1 VQADPGWAAGVNAPP
16 SAAGAGQVAGPLV
29 RLEGVSKRFGSVVA
43 LTGIDLGLHAG
54 TIHALVGENGAGKS
68 TLGRILAGAVQPD
81 AGQVLIDGRPVRLS
95 TPRAALKAGVAAISQ
110 ELTLVPTLSVLGNVF
125 LGTEEHRAGLLAG
138 GPARYRYRELL
149 AQVGFDVPADARVSD
164 LGVADRQK
172 VEILRAIARDAR
184 VIIMDEPTAA
194 LVSSEVDQLM
204 RMTRK
209 LAAAGTAV
217 VYIAHALD
225 EVLALAHTITVMRN
239 GRIVRTAPASAETS
253 AGLAAAMLGRPLD
266 LEFPA
271 RARPPAEAPVACRVE
286 GLAKGTQFRDVTFTV
301 RAGEILGLA
310 GLAGSGCAEIA
321 HVLGG
326 ASRAR
331 SGQIVLGD
339 RKVRLRNP
347 AEARAQGVS
356 LLPESRRE
364 QGLFMNRPIREN
376 VSAGSGRTIARL
388 GWVNRRRE
396 RAQVADF
403 LAAFDVRM
411 SSAAA
416 KVSTLSGGNQ
426 QKVLLA
432 KCAFIRPR
440 ILVAVQPSRGVDV
453 GARSAIY
460 QLLVK
465 LAADGLAI
473 VLVSSEMEEVYG
485 LSHRIL
491 VFRRGR
497 ITAELSPPEASYSE
511 LMNHVLGAVPG
522 TSAGMS

>member
-1 VQADPGWAAGVNAPP
+1 MSTA
-16 SAAGAGQVAGPLV
+16 PLV
-29 RLEGVSKRFGSVVA
+29 RLEGVAKHFGPVA
-43 LTGIDLGLHAG
+43 ALAGIDLDLHAG

-81 AGQVLIDGRPVRLS
+81 AGQVLIDGRPARLS
-95 TPRAALKAGVAAISQ
+95 TPRAALRAGVAAISQ
-110 ELTLVPTLSVLGNVF
+110 ELTLVPTLSVIDNVF
-125 LGTEEHRAGLLAG
+125 LGTEEQRAGLLT
-138 GPARYRYRELL
+138 PRPTRHRYRALL
-149 AQVGFDVPADARVSD
+149 GRAGFDLPADARVGG

-172 VEILRAIARDAR
+172 VEILRAFARDAR
-184 VIIMDEPTAA
+184 VVIMDEPTAA
-194 LVSSEVDQLM
+194 LVSGEVDQLM
-204 RMTRK
+204 RMTRE

-239 GRIVRTAPASAETS
+239 GRIVRTAPAHTETP
-253 AGLAAAMLGRPLD
+253 AALAAAMLGRPLD
-266 LEFPA
+266 LEFPP
-271 RARPPAEAPVACRVE
+271 RTPPPAGAPAACRVE
-286 GLAKGTQFRDVTFTV
+286 GLTKGPAFRDVTFTV

-310 GLAGSGCAEIA
+310 GLAGSGCSEVA
-321 HVLGG
+321 HALGG
-326 ASRAR
+326 AAR
-331 SGQIVLGD
+331 PRGGQILLGEGQ
-339 RKVRLRNP
+339 VRLRQVRLRSP
-347 AEARAQGVS
+347 AQARAQGVS

-376 VSAGSGRTIARL
+376 VSVGSGRAIARL

-396 RAQVADF
+396 RAQVTGF

-411 SSAAA
+411 SSADA

-440 ILVAVQPSRGVDV
+440 ILVAVQPTRGVDV

-460 QLLVK
+460 RLLVQ

-485 LSHRIL
+485 LAHRIL

-497 ITAELSPPEASYSE
+497 VTAELSPPEAGYGE

-522 TSAGMS
+522 TPAGESPAGAS